1 MPMTLENPRIEKLK
15 AVFESRADIA
25 FAFLFGSAL
34 TGRLT
39 DESDVDIGV
48 YFLPNVNPEGRVP
61 LEIEDETRYPAEYEL
76 ALAAEKI
83 VERNVDLVVLNRA
96 TADVALAAVEEGM
109 ILCDHRPDLRTR
121 FRLVASDVA
130 ASFDEFFEDYCAI
143 RERSRSLSAAERRRP
158 VRILEFLSEEL
169 DSAERYREA
178 TRETYLSDPH
188 FRRAIERWAEN
199 LVNASIDIAK
209 IVTAAEHLPAGRSY
223 REAVESLSAVVPF
236 QELAER
242 LARNVRVRNVLAHEY
257 LEIRWAD
264 VKRMANEGPA
274 LYGQLVDATGKWI
287 AEAKIEVQ

>member
-1 MPMTLENPRIEKLK
+1 MFLDADRVTSLEQL
-15 AVFESRADIA
+15 FENRADIA

-39 DESDVDIGV
+39 DESDADIGV

-61 LEIEDETRYPAEYEL
+61 LEIEEETCYPAEYEI
-76 ALAAEKI
+76 ALAAERI

-109 ILCDHRPDLRTR
+109 ILCDRRPDLRTR
-121 FRLVASDVA
+121 FRLAASDVA

-143 RERSRSLSAAERRRP
+143 RERSRSLSAAERRRL

-169 DSAERYREA
+169 DSADRYSQA

-209 IVTAAEHLPAGRSY
+209 IVTAAEHLPAGHSY
-223 REAVESLSAVVPF
+223 REAVASLSAVAPF

-257 LEIRWAD
+257 LDIRWND
-264 VKRMANEGPA
+264 VKRVAEEGPG
-274 LYGQLVDATGKWI
+274 LYRELVEKTRSWI
-287 AEAKIEVQ
+287 A